1 MIRRPIW
8 VGAGFVAL
16 SSLSF
21 SATTVSAVTAYGGG
35 ANPITV
41 VAVRFLG
48 AVCALALLLAAT
60 RAPLMLPPRERLI
73 ALGLGALLAVQS
85 YFLYTSF
92 DLIPAALTMVIF
104 YIYPLLVGVG
114 AALMGQERMGWPL
127 AAGLAVAF
135 AGLVLVFNVTG
146 EGVNARGAVYAAI
159 AAVAW
164 AAIGLLSA
172 RLLSARL
179 GGNRDSRQ
187 VTLHIQF
194 AAAVLYGILLTA
206 GGGLELPGTV
216 RGWVGYVGAPIFYAV
231 AITCFFAAV
240 SVIGSVRTALIMNLE
255 PVATI
260 ALAWAVLG
268 QVLTGTQLVGA
279 ALVVAAVMAA
289 RWQGPR
295 AASGERSGSG

>member
-1 MIRRPIW
+1 MTLRPIW
-8 VGAGFVAL
+8 VGAGFVTL

-21 SATTVSAVTAYGGG
+21 AATTVSAVIAYDGG
-35 ANPITV
+35 ANPVTV
-41 VAVRFLG
+41 IAVRFVG
-48 AVCALALLLAAT
+48 AVCVLALLLAAT

-92 DLIPAALTMVIF
+92 NLIPAALTMVIF

-135 AGLVLVFNVTG
+135 AGLILVFNVTG
-146 EGVNARGAVYAAI
+146 EGMNAQGLDTRGAVYAVI
-159 AAVAW
+159 AAFAW
-164 AAIGLLSA
+164 ATIGLLSA
-172 RLLSARL
+172 RLLNARL
-179 GGNRDSRQ
+179 PGNRDSRQ

-194 AAAVLYGILLTA
+194 AAAAIYVVVLLA
-206 GGGLELPGTV
+206 GGGLELPHTPE
-216 RGWVGYVGAPIFYAV
+216 GWTGYAGVPMFYAV
-231 AITCFFAAV
+231 SITCFFVAV
-240 SVIGSVRTALIMNLE
+240 SVIGSVRTSLLMNLE

-260 ALAWAVLG
+260 ALAWVVLG
-268 QVLTGTQLVGA
+268 QALTGTQLVGA

-295 AASGERSGSG
+295 AEEG